1 MVKKTGEWF
10 VEYLICAAITVF
22 ILGAFKMWPTVVRL
36 VALGPLK
43 LFLLS
48 LGGFIVARVPLF
60 VLSKQ
65 AWFKPPEGGWRFF
78 EYFGSLA
85 LGYLVLGIFDPS
97 DLKTLIAM
105 DRWRLLLLAFSW
117 YFAFLF
123 LSPLMASRPQTGR
136 KP

>member
-48 LGGFIVARVPLF
+48 LGGFIVVRVPLF
-60 VLSKQ
+60 ALSKQ
-65 AWFKPPEGGWRFF
+65 AWFPERGWRFF
-78 EYFGSLA
+78 EYLGTLGLA
-85 LGYLVLGIFDPS
+85 YLVLGIFDPS
-97 DLKTLIAM
+97 DLKSFIAM
-105 DRWRLLLLAFSW
+105 GWWRVLLFVLLF
-117 YFAFLF
+117 YFTFLF
-123 LSPLMASRPQTGR
+123 LFYPLMASRPQTDR